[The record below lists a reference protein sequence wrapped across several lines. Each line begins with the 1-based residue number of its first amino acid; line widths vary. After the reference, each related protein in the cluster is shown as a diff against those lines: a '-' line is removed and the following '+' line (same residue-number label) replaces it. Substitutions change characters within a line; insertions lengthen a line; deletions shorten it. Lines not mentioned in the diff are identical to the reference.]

1 MTPGA
6 SEPAGPTGLAS
17 LAGLAAT
24 WLASL
29 ADARRLSPHTVR
41 AYAATLD
48 GFEDFLRHHLGGP
61 VTAQALTA
69 LTAADFR
76 AYLAGR
82 RGDGLANVSVAREIS
97 ALRTFFG
104 WARRTQGLACDGLV
118 GVKSPKLP
126 RRVPR
131 PVSPGDATGLIT
143 AVGDDARSPWTAA
156 RDTAVLLLLYGAG
169 LRIAEAL
176 ALTGAIMPLG
186 ATLSV
191 TGKRNKTRNVP
202 LLPIVAEAIMAY
214 VALTPWPPSRDA
226 PLFRGVRGGPLDPGI
241 VRSAIRAARPA
252 LGLPVTAT
260 PHALRHS
267 FATHLLAGGADL
279 RSIQELLGHA
289 SLSSTQ
295 IYTAVDAA
303 QLLDVYRNAHPRA

>member
-1 MTPGA
+1 MND
-6 SEPAGPTGLAS
+6 LAALS
-17 LAGLAAT
+17 AT

-29 ADARRLSPHTVR
+29 ENARRLSPHTVR

-48 GFEDFLRHHLGGP
+48 RFGDFLIPHVGGTP
-61 VTAQALTA
+61 TPAALAALTI
-69 LTAADFR
+69 ADFR
-76 AYLAGR
+76 AFLASR
-82 RGDGLANVSVAREIS
+82 RSDGLANVSVAREVS
-97 ALRTFFG
+97 ALKTFFE
-104 WARRTQGLACDGLV
+104 WARRHHGITCDGIAGL
-118 GVKSPKLP
+118 KSPKVA

-131 PVSPGDATGLIT
+131 PVSPADASGLIA
-143 AVGDDARSPWTAA
+143 AVGDDARQPWTAA

-176 ALTGAIMPLG
+176 SLTGAVLPLG
-186 ATLSV
+186 ATITV
-191 TGKRNKTRNVP
+191 TGKRNKTRAVP
-202 LLPIVAEAIMAY
+202 LLPVVAEAIMAY
-214 VALTPWPPSRDA
+214 AALTPWPPSRDA
-226 PLFRGVRGGPLDPGI
+226 PLFRGLRGGPLDPGI

-252 LGLPVTAT
+252 LGLPDSAT

-267 FATHLLAGGADL
+267 FATHLLARGADL

>member
-1 MTPGA
+1 V
-6 SEPAGPTGLAS
+6 SVS
-17 LAGLAAT
+17 LDTLTAI

-41 AYAATLD
+41 AYASTLEQF
-48 GFEDFLRHHLGGP
+48 GDFLSGHIGGP
-61 VTAQALTA
+61 VGPAQLAALTP
-69 LTAADFR
+69 ADFR
-76 AYLAGR
+76 GFLASR
-82 RGDGLANVSVAREIS
+82 RTDGLANVSVAREVS

-104 WARRTQGLACDGLV
+104 WARRTQNVGCDGIDGL
-118 GVKSPKLP
+118 KSPRLP

-131 PVSPGDATGLIT
+131 PVSPADAAGLIA

-176 ALTGAIMPLG
+176 SLTGAVLPLG
-186 ATLSV
+186 DTITV
-191 TGKRNKTRNVP
+191 TGKRNKTRAVP
-202 LLPIVAEAIMAY
+202 ILPVVAQSIEAY
-214 VALTPWPPSRDA
+214 VAQTPWPPSRDL
-226 PLFRGVRGGPLDPGI
+226 PLFRGVRGGGLDAGI
-241 VRSAIRAARPA
+241 VRAAIRAARPA
-252 LGLPVTAT
+252 LGLPDSAT

-267 FATHLLAGGADL
+267 FATHLLARGADL

>member
-1 MTPGA
+1 MIGPRPGRRLA
-6 SEPAGPTGLAS
+6 EPGLSGLARI
-17 LAGLAAT
+17 

-41 AYAATLD
+41 AYESTLD
-48 GFEDFLRHHLGGP
+48 RFGDFLIGHLGGP
-61 VTAQALTA
+61 VGAAELTA
-69 LTAADFR
+69 LGAADFR
-76 AYLAGR
+76 AFLALR
-82 RGDGLANVSVAREIS
+82 RGDGLANVSVAREVS
-97 ALRTFFG
+97 ALRTFFA
-104 WARRTQGLACDGLV
+104 WARRTQGIPCDGIAGL
-118 GVKSPKLP
+118 KSPKLA

-131 PVSPGDATGLIT
+131 PVSPGDAAGLIA

-176 ALTGAIMPLG
+176 SLTGAVLPLG
-186 ATLSV
+186 ETITV
-191 TGKRNKTRNVP
+191 TGKRNKTRSVP
-202 LLPIVAEAIMAY
+202 LLPVVAEAIDAY
-214 VALTPWPPSRDA
+214 VKLTPWPPARDL
-226 PLFRGVRGGPLDPGI
+226 PLFRGVRGGALDPGI

-252 LGLPVTAT
+252 LGLPDSAT

-267 FATHLLAGGADL
+267 FATHLLARGADL

>member
-1 MTPGA
+1 V
-6 SEPAGPTGLAS
+6 SEAS
-17 LAGLAAT
+17 LDALVAA

-41 AYAATLD
+41 AYALTLEQF
-48 GFEDFLRHHLGGP
+48 GDFLLHHVGGSIQA
-61 VTAQALTA
+61 AQLTA
-69 LTAADFR
+69 LTPADFR
-76 AYLAGR
+76 AFLAAR
-82 RGDGLANVSVAREIS
+82 RVDGVANVSIARAVS
-97 ALRTFFG
+97 ALRTFFA
-104 WARRTQGLACDGLV
+104 WARRQHGIACEGIAGL
-118 GVKSPKLP
+118 KSPKLP

-131 PVSPGDATGLIT
+131 PVSPADVGDLIT
-143 AVGDDARSPWTAA
+143 AVGDDARFPWTKA

-176 ALTGAIMPLG
+176 ALTGAVLPLG
-186 ATLSV
+186 ETIMV
-191 TGKRNKTRNVP
+191 TGKRNKARSVP
-202 LLPIVAEAIMAY
+202 VLPIVAAAITDY
-214 VALTPWPPSRDA
+214 VALAPWPVARDL
-226 PLFRGVRGGPLDPGI
+226 PLFRGVRGGALDAGI

-252 LGLPVTAT
+252 LGLPASAT

-267 FATHLLAGGADL
+267 FATHLLARGADL